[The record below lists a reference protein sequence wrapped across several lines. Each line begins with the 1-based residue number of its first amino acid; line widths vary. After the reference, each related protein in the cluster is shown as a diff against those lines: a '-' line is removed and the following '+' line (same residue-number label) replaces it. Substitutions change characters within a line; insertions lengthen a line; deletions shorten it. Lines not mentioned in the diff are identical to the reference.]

1 MAYIILFSKW
11 LLPGED
17 AADDLNYGLLVPSSS
32 PLAGKTAK
40 AAGLAGGKLNI
51 TGISKGHRAPAV
63 PYTADMII
71 HEGDTLFVTGAWHA
85 VVTSWPGCFFWF
97 FFSWTKSPKR
107 VAQCNST
114 Y

>member
-17 AADDLNYGLLVPSSS
+17 AADDLNYGLLVAGTS
-32 PLAGKTAK
+32 PVAGKTAK

-63 PYTADMII
+63 PYVHDMII
-71 HEGDTLFVTGAWHA
+71 HEGDTLFVTG
-85 VVTSWPGCFFWF
+85 GCWG
-97 FFSWTKSPKR
+97 
-107 VAQCNST
+107 ST
-114 Y
+114 DCDSLGQM